1 MSYMYPESGQQFAGY
16 DDGMPRMPIREIKA
30 LFDRTKGRFGERDSR
45 MQNVLAVRQGRMRDV
60 YPDLFPEG
68 PFDRGIV
75 ANMVDVAARDL
86 AEVLAPLPSI
96 NCSSSKMVS
105 DRAREFSEKR
115 TRIANGYITFSDVQT
130 QMYTATDRYFTYG
143 FVPAMVEIDLDE
155 RMPRIRFM
163 DSVGAYPVYDRWG
176 RISAG
181 FFTFFKTRD
190 ELIAMYPHVE
200 STLKTNQ
207 GNSGGST
214 LIEVVRYHDA
224 YTDVLFLPR
233 DQGMILEQTKNPIG
247 KCLIEWTQRPG
258 VDDDSHGQF
267 DDVLA
272 VQVAKAR
279 FALLS
284 LEAAQKSVQ
293 APIVMPPD
301 VQELA
306 LGPDS
311 VLRTANGEKVRRV
324 PLDVPQAAFAQQGI
338 LDQELRQGSRYP
350 EARNGQVDGSVVTGR
365 GVQALMSGFDTQVR
379 TGQSMFAK
387 TITNLIQK
395 AFMVDEILFSGE
407 AKTIRGN
414 ADGTPYE
421 IKYRP
426 EVDIKGDHTVDVQYG
441 LMAGLDPNR
450 ALVFGLQARGDRLIS
465 RDFLRRQMPFALNA
479 TEEEQRV
486 DIEEMRDA
494 LKQAVA
500 GYAQAIPVLAQNGQD
515 PGEVLGRL
523 SQIILGRQK
532 GRAIEE
538 VIAEAFKPQEV
549 PTPPGVEA
557 PSEAGSPEMA
567 GAPGEVPP
575 GGGGNDLQGINEQ
588 GLMRGVASG
597 QAGMAPGGRPDLQML
612 MAGLGAGGQANL
624 QANISRRMPI

>member
-1 MSYMYPESGQQFAGY
+1 LTIAISDENYMDQPGGNSTL
-16 DDGMPRMPIREIKA
+16 REIQALYTRQKA
-30 LFDRTKGRFGERDSR
+30 RLADRDVR

-60 YPDLFPEG
+60 FPDLFPEG

-86 AEVLAPLPSI
+86 AEVLAPLPAF
-96 NCSSSKMVS
+96 NCASSKMIS
-105 DRAREFSEKR
+105 NASREFAEKR
-115 TRIANGYITFSDVQT
+115 TRIVNGYLDFSDVQR
-130 QMYTATDRYFTYG
+130 QMYSATDRYFTYG
-143 FVPAMVEIDLDE
+143 FVPAMIEVDTEA
-155 RMPRIRFM
+155 RMPRITFM
-163 DSVGAYPVYDRWG
+163 DSVGAYPIMDRWG
-176 RISAG
+176 NISAG
-181 FFTFFKTRD
+181 FFSFYKSRD
-190 ELIAMYPHVE
+190 ELVAMYPHAASAIKAS
-200 STLKTNQ
+200 STGTE
-207 GNSGGST
+207 
-214 LIEVVRYHDA
+214 LIEVVRYHDRKV
-224 YTDVLFLPR
+224 DMLFLPTR
-233 DQGMILEQTKNPIG
+233 NSVVLESVKNPIG
-247 KCLIEWTQRPG
+247 ECLIEWTQRPG
-258 VDDDSHGQF
+258 VDGESHGQF

-293 APIVMPPD
+293 APIVLPPD
-301 VQELA
+301 AQELS

-311 VLRTANGEKVRRV
+311 VIRTANGNLVRRV

-350 EARNGQVDGSVVTGR
+350 NARNGEVEGSTVTGR

-387 TITNLIQK
+387 TFQNLIRK
-395 AFMVDEILFSGE
+395 AFLVDEALFGSE
-407 AKTIRGN
+407 TKTLRGN

-421 IKYRP
+421 IKYQP
-426 EVDIKGDHTVDVQYG
+426 DKDIKGDRTVDVQYG

-479 TEEEQRV
+479 SEEEQRV

-500 GYAQAIPVLAQNGQD
+500 GYAQAVPVLAQAGQD
-515 PGEVLGRL
+515 PGEVLSRL
-523 SQIILGRQK
+523 SMIILGRQK
-532 GRAIEE
+532 GRSIEE
-538 VIAEAFKPQEV
+538 IVSEAFAPQEMT
-549 PTPPGVEA
+549 PPPGVEQMGE
-557 PSEAGSPEMA
+557 EAA
-567 GAPGEVPP
+567 GMVGPPGEAPP
-575 GGGGNDLQGINEQ
+575 GGQGEDLEGLSSS
-588 GLMRGVASG
+588 GLMRGVAAG

-612 MAGLGAGGQANL
+612 MASLGAGGEANL
-624 QANISRRMPI
+624 SAGVSRRMPI

>member
-1 MSYMYPESGQQFAGY
+1 MYEYPPNAERAGY
-16 DDGMPRMPIREIKA
+16 DDGMPRQSLKELRT
-30 LFDRTKGRFGERDSR
+30 LFNRVKTRHGERDQR

-86 AEVLAPLPSI
+86 AEVLAPLPAF

-105 DRAREFSEKR
+105 DAAREFAEKR
-115 TRIANGYITFSDVQT
+115 TRIVNGYLSYSDVQR

-143 FVPAMVEIDLDE
+143 FVPAIVEVDLDE

-163 DSVGAYPVYDRWG
+163 DSIGSYPIRDRWG
-176 RISAG
+176 QVSAA
-181 FFTFFKTRD
+181 FFSFYKSYD
-190 ELIAMYPHVE
+190 ELVAMYPDKV
-200 STLKTNQ
+200 SVL
-207 GNSGGST
+207 GRPNSGND
-214 LIEVVRYHDA
+214 LVEVVRYHDRFVD
-224 YTDVLFLPR
+224 TIFLP
-233 DQGMILEQTKNPIG
+233 QKEGTVLESATNPIG
-247 KCLIEWTQRPG
+247 EVLVEWTQRPG
-258 VDDDSHGQF
+258 VDDDMHGQF

-293 APIVMPPD
+293 APIVLPPD
-301 VQELA
+301 AQELA
-306 LGPDS
+306 LGPDA

-324 PLDVPQAAFAQQGI
+324 PIEVPAAAFAQQSV
-338 LDQELRQGSRYP
+338 LDAELRSGSRYP
-350 EARNGQVDGSVVTGR
+350 EARNGQIDSSVVTGR
-365 GVQALMSGFDTQVR
+365 GVQALMSGFDTQIR

-387 TITNLIQK
+387 TFERLVGK
-395 AFMVDEILFSGE
+395 ALMVDEKLFGADS
-407 AKTIRGN
+407 KTIRGN
-414 ADGTPYE
+414 SDGTPYE
-421 IKYRP
+421 IRYKP
-426 EVDIKGDHTVDVQYG
+426 DKDIKGDHTVDVQYG

-479 TEEEQRV
+479 SEEEQRV

-500 GYAQAIPVLAQNGQD
+500 GYAQAIPVLAQSGQD
-515 PGEVLGRL
+515 PGEILKRL
-523 SQIILGRQK
+523 SDIIVGRQK

-538 VIAEAFKPQEV
+538 VVQEAFAPEEM
-549 PTPPGVEA
+549 PEPAGVEVA
-557 PSEAGSPEMA
+557 GADAAGMVGSPD
-567 GAPGEVPP
+567 GAPPAGDGA
-575 GGGGNDLQGINEQ
+575 GGAGLSDS
-588 GLMRGVASG
+588 GLMRGVAPG
-597 QAGMAPGGRPDLQML
+597 QAGMSAGGRPDLQML
-612 MAGLGAGGQANL
+612 LAGIGSSGQANL
-624 QANISRRMPI
+624 QANVSRRLPI

>member
-1 MSYMYPESGQQFAGY
+1 MTYMYPEGAERVGY
-16 DDGMPRMPIREIKA
+16 DDGLPKMPLKDIKA
-30 LFDRTKGRFGERDSR
+30 LFTRTKTRHAERDSR

-60 YPDLFPEG
+60 FPDLFPEG

-86 AEVLAPLPSI
+86 SEVLAPLPSI
-96 NCSSSKMVS
+96 NCASSKMVS
-105 DRAREFSEKR
+105 DRAREFAEKR
-115 TRIANGYITFSDVQT
+115 TRIANGYVTFSDLQT

-143 FVPAMVEIDLDE
+143 FVPAMVEIDVDE

-163 DSVGAYPVYDRWG
+163 DSVGAYPIMDRWG
-176 RISAG
+176 RVSAA
-181 FFTFFKTRD
+181 FFAFWKTRD
-190 ELIAMYPHVE
+190 ELLAMYPFAENVLPR
-200 STLKTNQ
+200 SN
-207 GNSGGST
+207 GGQD
-214 LIEVVRYHDA
+214 LVEVVRYHDRFV
-224 YTDVLFLPR
+224 DVLFLPHKE
-233 DQGMILEQTKNPIG
+233 GVVLESAKNPVG
-247 KCLIEWTQRPG
+247 MPLIEWIQRPG
-258 VDDDSHGQF
+258 VDDESHGQF

-293 APIVMPPD
+293 APIVLPPD
-301 VQELA
+301 AQELA

-324 PLDVPQAAFAQQGI
+324 PLEVPQAAFAQQGI

-350 EARNGQVDGSVVTGR
+350 NARNGDIDGSVVTGR

-379 TGQSMFAK
+379 TGQAMFAK
-387 TITNLIQK
+387 GITALIEK
-395 AFMVDEILFSGE
+395 SFLVDEMVFGAEDKSV
-407 AKTIRGN
+407 RGN

-421 IKYRP
+421 IRYRP
-426 EVDIKGDHTVDVQYG
+426 ERDIKGDRTVDVQYG

-486 DIEEMRDA
+486 DTEELRDA

-515 PGEVLGRL
+515 PGEILARL
-523 SQIILGRQK
+523 AIIIEGRQK
-532 GRAIEE
+532 GRPIEE
-538 VIAEAFKPQEV
+538 LVSEAFAPPEM
-549 PTPPGVEA
+549 PEAPGVESLGA
-557 PSEAGSPEMA
+557 GMEADMGMT
-567 GAPGEVPP
+567 PGEAPP
-575 GGGGNDLQGINEQ
+575 GAEGGGLEGLSSS
-588 GLMRGVASG
+588 GLMRGVAQG
-597 QAGMAPGGRPDLQML
+597 QAGMAAGGRPDLQML
-612 MAGLGAGGQANL
+612 LAGIGSNGQANL
-624 QANISRRMPI
+624 QANVSRRLPV